1 MRLIL
6 PVGCILV
13 LTVLVCGCIQSH
25 AAPPVT
31 PAETSGVT
39 VLVPTDTTIPP
50 HPRMAVNITVG
61 ETANSVII
69 LVAGGNDTAALS
81 SINVRI
87 TNLDGTTVQRVI
99 HSPVVGRP
107 YSIQYYR
114 YANAANVN
122 IVGTFSDGFQQTLL
136 MTSV

>member
-13 LTVLVCGCIQSH
+13 LTVLACGCIQSH
-25 AAPPVT
+25 PAQPVT

-39 VLVPTDTTIPP
+39 VLVPTDTTILP
-50 HPRMAVNITVG
+50 HPRMAVNITA
-61 ETANSVII
+61 EENANSVII

-99 HSPVVGRP
+99 QSPVVGRP